1 MPGILYIIPTPI
13 GNLDDMTVRA
23 VNTMRDVALLACED
37 TRTTG
42 NLCSRFDIHTAR
54 TSFHAHN
61 EHGKTAQLVERMLGG
76 DSIGLVSD
84 AGTPGISDPGY
95 LLVRAAID
103 AGIEV
108 VALPGPTA
116 FVPALAASGFPS
128 DRFVYEGF
136 LPPKKGRRTRL
147 EQLAEEDRTVVLYES
162 PHRIGKLLAQLVD
175 AFGPDRHAV
184 VSREISKKFETHH
197 RGTVAE
203 LNAWAAGEKVRGELV
218 VVIASRKTS
227 DRLHAAADEN
237 GDELRA
243 GD

>member
-23 VNTMRDVALLACED
+23 VDIMRNVDVLACED

-42 NLCSRFDIHTAR
+42 NLCSHFDIR
-54 TSFHAHN
+54 TSRTSYHAHN
-61 EHGKTAQLVERMLGG
+61 EHGKTAHLVERLLGG

-95 LLVRAAID
+95 LLVRAAVD
-103 AGIEV
+103 AGIEI

-162 PHRIGKLLAQLVD
+162 PHRIGKLLEQLVD
-175 AFGPDRHAV
+175 AMGPDRQAV

-197 RGTVAE
+197 RGTVDE
-203 LNAWAAGEKVRGELV
+203 LRAWATTEKVRGELV
-218 VVIASRKTS
+218 VVIASRRIS
-227 DRLHAAADEN
+227 DRLQSPTD
-237 GDELRA
+237 D
-243 GD
+243 